1 MGVLAQ
7 NQLKEQLLNSE
18 NITMLCDATTKKGR
32 HFYRVKFSTDSNI
45 FTSGFKRSQWQQGR
59 YVCYNYKR
67 HS

>member
-45 FTSGFKRSQWQQGR
+45 FTLGFKRSQ
-59 YVCYNYKR
+59 
-67 HS
+67 